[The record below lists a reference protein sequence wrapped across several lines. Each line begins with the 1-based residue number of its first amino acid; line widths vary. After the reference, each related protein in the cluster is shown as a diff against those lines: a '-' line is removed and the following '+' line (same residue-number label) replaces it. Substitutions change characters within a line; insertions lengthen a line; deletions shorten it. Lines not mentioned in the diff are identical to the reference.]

1 MPKSQYNRKKGSK
14 SNKPL
19 PKRKYG
25 NYAKKKKWLQT

>member
-14 SNKPL
+14 SSKPL

-25 NYAKKKKWLQT
+25 NKPKKSK